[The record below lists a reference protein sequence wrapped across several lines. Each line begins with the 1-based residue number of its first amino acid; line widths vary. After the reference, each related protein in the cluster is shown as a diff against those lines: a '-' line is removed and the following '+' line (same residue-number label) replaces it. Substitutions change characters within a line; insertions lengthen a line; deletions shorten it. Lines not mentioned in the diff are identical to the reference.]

1 MPNIL
6 NIFNILIN
14 NIKEYKEF
22 IKKKEKST
30 FYLNNVEILKD
41 PNISILFKNPIFHF
55 FCKMKNL
62 NIDIFSFLKFY
73 KLIYYFQFE
82 LILINRELIK
92 ILPLTQNYGSTSS
105 GRAIQLMK
113 NIKKL
118 SFKNGII
125 YDNKTQIILKK
136 LARSI
141 NFLFEFW
148 SHLNFFYITQFN
160 K

>member
-1 MPNIL
+1 LPNIL

-82 LILINRELIK
+82 LILIN
-92 ILPLTQNYGSTSS
+92 N
-105 GRAIQLMK
+105 
-113 NIKKL
+113 
-118 SFKNGII
+118 
-125 YDNKTQIILKK
+125 
-136 LARSI
+136 
-141 NFLFEFW
+141 
-148 SHLNFFYITQFN
+148 
-160 K
+160 